1 MQAFTADI
9 EAHEKDLDRVEE
21 LKDKFV
27 GTAKVGVIN
36 IRYPLNLMVVMV
48 ARVFK
53 LVAIKYL
60 VNRSSSPGL

>member
-1 MQAFTADI
+1 M
-9 EAHEKDLDRVEE
+9 EE
-21 LKDKFV
+21 LKDKVV